1 MKTSKRLVIMITD
14 MHGSKFI
21 NVDMVFRQIGTY
33 AIVFL
38 LTLGLFTYT
47 SIVVIRKEIK
57 NTQEKNNFLMDQFAS
72 MQKHNEKLNL
82 AIQEKNEEIALVG
95 DRFEDI
101 ENAVGIKS
109 MGQEIELIDN
119 DEINILDRMDTASI
133 NALQKSFIMKFI
145 PNGSPL
151 DFDFRVSAPYGK
163 RYHPILHIYHIHT
176 GTDMTAPM
184 NTPVYATADGVV
196 DWASNS
202 GNGGYGKLVKISHSF
217 GFRTYYAH
225 LNDIKVQRGQFVKKG
240 QLVALTGSTGTS
252 TGPHLHYEIRF
263 LGQPIDPMNFVN
275 WDMQNFNFIFEKE
288 RRISWHSLLQII
300 NNLMGRKQEQQQSLQ

>member
-1 MKTSKRLVIMITD
+1 MNANKRLVIMITD

-21 NVDMVFRQIGTY
+21 NVDMIFKQVGTY
-33 AIVFL
+33 FFVLL
-38 LTLGLFTYT
+38 LTLGLFSYI
-47 SIVVIRKEIK
+47 SIAVIRNEISNMK
-57 NTQEKNNFLMDQFAS
+57 LRHEYLMDKFAT
-72 MQKHNEKLNL
+72 MQQHNEKLNAAL
-82 AIQEKNEEIALVG
+82 REKDEEIALVG

-101 ENAVGIKS
+101 ENVVGTNKNLSQAVA
-109 MGQEIELIDN
+109 LLDN
-119 DEINILDRMDTASI
+119 DEANMIDRMDTASI
-133 NALQKSFIMKFI
+133 TALQKTFIMKFI
-145 PNGSPL
+145 PNGSPIDINYRL
-151 DFDFRVSAPYGK
+151 SAPYGK

-176 GTDMTAPM
+176 GADMVAPM

-196 DWASNS
+196 DWASSS

-240 QLVALTGSTGTS
+240 QLVALTGSSGAS

-263 LGQPIDPMNFVN
+263 LGQPIDPMNFVH
-275 WDMQNFNFIFEKE
+275 WDMQNFDLIFEKE

-300 NNLMGRKQEQQQSLQ
+300 NNLMGRKQEEQQQ

>member
-1 MKTSKRLVIMITD
+1 MNANRRLVIMITD

-21 NVDMVFRQIGTY
+21 NVSMIFKQVGIYLF
-33 AIVFL
+33 VLF
-38 LTLGLFTYT
+38 LTLGLFAYI
-47 SIVVIRKEIK
+47 SIVVIRNEVSSM
-57 NTQEKNNFLMDQFAS
+57 TLFSEHLMDKLTA
-72 MQKHNEKLNL
+72 MQQHNEKLEMAL
-82 AIQEKNEEIALVG
+82 KDKNEDIALVG

-101 ENAVGIKS
+101 ENIVGVSKNLS
-109 MGQEIELIDN
+109 QDTLLNN
-119 DEINILDRMDTASI
+119 DETNIIDRMNIASI
-133 NALQKSFIMKFI
+133 TALQKTFIMKFI
-145 PNGSPL
+145 PNGSPINI
-151 DFDFRVSAPYGK
+151 DYRISSPYGK

-176 GTDMTAPM
+176 GTDMVVPM

-196 DWASNS
+196 DWASSS

-240 QLVALTGSTGTS
+240 QLVALSGSSGAS

-263 LGQPIDPMNFVN
+263 LGQPIDPMNFVHWN
-275 WDMQNFNFIFEKE
+275 MQNFDLIFEKE

-300 NNLMGRKQEQQQSLQ
+300 NNLMGKKQQEQQQ